1 MTNDYRQYHGGSRRR
16 RKQIANNREDVAA
29 LPLVGALGSA
39 VSSLGSAIIPSST
52 AGAAATGASIGAA
65 SGPIIDKI
73 ISLIP
78 NLNNTPNQ
86 RQQLRNQLSSI
97 DWQNQDEITLE
108 GVLPD
113 GSDITI
119 QKEALAVTDGEA
131 NPPDDEKGIS
141 PMTLLAG
148 AAILG
153 GGAAVALGAFDDEAK
168 TVRAYAR
175 R

>member
-16 RKQIANNREDVAA
+16 RKQIANNKEGVAA

-73 ISLIP
+73 ISLVP

-86 RQQLRNQLSSI
+86 RQQLKNQLSNI

-113 GSDITI
+113 GSDVTI
-119 QKEALAVTDGEA
+119 QKDTLTVTDGDPT
-131 NPPDDEKGIS
+131 PPGQQNSIS

-153 GGAAVALGAFDDEAK
+153 GGAAVALGAFDDEAEA
-168 TVRAYAR
+168 VRAYAR